1 MSRHFVTLRFIP
13 GEYRGFDAK
22 DGVFE
27 CSVDVHSVIAQLEE
41 WGLVPSMEA
50 YEDMEEKLEDA
61 EIANERI
68 LDALRKII
76 DTECK

>member
-1 MSRHFVTLRFIP
+1 MSRHFVTLRFLP
-13 GEYRGFDAK
+13 GEYRDFDAK

-27 CSVDVHSVIAQLEE
+27 CLVDVHSVVAQLEDS
-41 WGLVPSMEA
+41 GQVPSMES
-50 YEDMEEKLEDA
+50 YEEMEEKLEDA

-76 DTECK
+76 DVENK

>member
-13 GEYRGFDAK
+13 GEYRDFDAK
-22 DGVFE
+22 GGVFE

-41 WGLVPSMEA
+41 WGLVSNMEA

-61 EIANERI
+61 ELANERI

-76 DTECK
+76 DAEDK